1 VGGASLASVLRFL
14 TCILADL
21 CQQFNASSFSIT
33 QNTSFEKLPIHII
46 LKFFVIF
53 VFWYLGKN
61 SGPHDS

>member
-53 VFWYLGKN
+53 VFW
-61 SGPHDS
+61 S